1 MLGLTHGSAL
11 GDRVPGFGDR
21 LPWGRRGG
29 GFNLRR
35 RHLLLFFRGPLRD
48 RRSIA

>member
-1 MLGLTHGSAL
+1 MPAINPKAN
-11 GDRVPGFGDR
+11 VPGFGDR

-35 RHLLLFFRGPLRD
+35 RHLLLFFRGPR
-48 RRSIA
+48 